1 MRLIAGL
8 AALILFP
15 LALAMGQTAA
25 DRPDFARD
33 RVAIETA
40 GGARHEF
47 AVELARDQAERA
59 HGLMFVE
66 DLPADQ
72 GMLFLYPRPQRVAMW
87 MKNTLIPLDML
98 FIQPDGTI
106 ESIAER
112 TIPRSTRTIR
122 ARGRV
127 LGVLELNGGTAA
139 RLGIA
144 PGDRVIHPA
153 FAQE

>member
-1 MRLIAGL
+1 MRAPIAVLALLMFVPAL
-8 AALILFP
+8 AA
-15 LALAMGQTAA
+15 AQTPA

-33 RVAIETA
+33 RLAIETA
-40 GGARHEF
+40 DGTVHAFDVEVARS
-47 AVELARDQAERA
+47 QAERGF
-59 HGLMFVE
+59 GLMFVTE
-66 DLPADQ
+66 MSADQ
-72 GMLFLYPRPQRVAMW
+72 GMLFLYPRPKRVGMW
-87 MKNTLIPLDML
+87 MKNTKIPLDML

-112 TIPRSTRTIR
+112 TVPESTRTIR

-127 LGVLELNGGTAA
+127 SAVLELNGGTAA

-153 FAQE
+153 FAD